1 MKVVFIYNPY
11 CSEEVNY
18 LEKVREKTLEIGQSV
33 TFVDFEKAKE
43 VFDIR
48 DTPAVVMI
56 RDDLQGKEMLEKD
69 ESLFSKAAIVVAQ
82 NKQKENSDFYKNEID
97 SIRTLIENEKEE
109 VQEQLLEDMMFRGV
123 F

>member
-33 TFVDFEKAKE
+33 TFVDFEKAKG